1 MDKKHKK
8 KTTKRKNMSKS
19 EILFKM
25 KCNEVAMKNVKAF
38 MSGEVT
44 LEDLMRKVYGVKP
57 KEDSTLEET
66 DNIKN

>member
-19 EILFKM
+19 EILLKM

-44 LEDLMRKVYGVKP
+44 LEDLMRKVYGIKP
-57 KEDSTLEET
+57 NEDSTLEET

>member
-44 LEDLMRKVYGVKP
+44 LEDLMKKVYGIKP
-57 KEDSTLEET
+57 KKEEEI
-66 DNIKN
+66 NNEIL

>member
-38 MSGEVT
+38 MSGDVT
-44 LEDLMRKVYGVKP
+44 LEDLMRKVYGIKP
-57 KEDSTLEET
+57 KKEEEI
-66 DNIKN
+66 NNEIL

>member
-38 MSGEVT
+38 MSGEVS
-44 LEDLMRKVYGVKP
+44 LEDLMRKVYGIKP
-57 KEDSTLEET
+57 KKEEEI
-66 DNIKN
+66 NNEIL